1 MHVTSAK
8 CWEMSTSTWQSVLVA
23 FIIGWE
29 LDWNNS
35 ASPWCNTYHNT
46 LVTIFFFLFDTYTNT
61 RFVFVYLAEE
71 FNGTVAKSVAFPN
84 LELTSVKQI
93 LQVVEFLS
101 GSLKPKCLEFTSSAT
116 FVNTCF
122 RIPETRVLIG
132 CWKTL

>member
-1 MHVTSAK
+1 MVENWIETIQLH
-8 CWEMSTSTWQSVLVA
+8 
-23 FIIGWE
+23 
-29 LDWNNS
+29 LD
-35 ASPWCNTYHNT
+35 AIRI
-46 LVTIFFFLFDTYTNT
+46 TIHWSQFFFFLFDTYTNT

-71 FNGTVAKSVAFPN
+71 FNSTVAKSVAFPN